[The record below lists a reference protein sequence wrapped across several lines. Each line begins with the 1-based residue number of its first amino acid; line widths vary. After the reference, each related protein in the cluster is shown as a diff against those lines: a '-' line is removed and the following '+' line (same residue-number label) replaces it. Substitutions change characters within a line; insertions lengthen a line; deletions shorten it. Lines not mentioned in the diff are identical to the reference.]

1 MAFLTF
7 QRSDAN
13 NVCVLWDVRV
23 SASEFGTAR
32 VRERERLVDTLRT
45 KENETQ
51 TDRV

>member
-23 SASEFGTAR
+23 SVSEFGT
-32 VRERERLVDTLRT
+32 VRERERFGDTLRT